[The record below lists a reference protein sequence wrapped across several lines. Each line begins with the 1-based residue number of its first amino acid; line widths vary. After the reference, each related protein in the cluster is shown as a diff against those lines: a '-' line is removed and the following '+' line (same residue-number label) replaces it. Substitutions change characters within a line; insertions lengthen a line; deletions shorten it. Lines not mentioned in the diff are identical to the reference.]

1 MYYVCVLFTA
11 CTSERNKLSRRKLN
25 QVPPP
30 LMQSVTA
37 RQTRTLPPLKIK
49 AEVLHTSGLSRQIRI
64 ESRASCRTEQRARV
78 ALPVLYLK

>member
-1 MYYVCVLFTA
+1 MSACVHRLHI
-11 CTSERNKLSRRKLN
+11 RKE
-25 QVPPP
+25 QIV
-30 LMQSVTA
+30 
-37 RQTRTLPPLKIK
+37 QTKIEPGSPSPNAICHCKTDQTLPPLKIK